1 MRKTRATFNFHTLF
15 QICDVRLQSNVEQ
28 FIIIIDRKSMTL
40 TRKKTVNTE
49 LIITQLEPWL
59 VDNSAGVVESKE
71 VEIRY
76 RFSAN
81 NELFESDIDS

>member
-1 MRKTRATFNFHTLF
+1 M
-15 QICDVRLQSNVEQ
+15 S
-28 FIIIIDRKSMTL
+28 L